1 MSRTFFNLLINI
13 LKFSRTAEQGANM
26 ELTLDIGSTLQHLPT
41 TASLVASFVILILGL
56 WLKIKKSD
64 VEEKKNESDIQ
75 IAQVDSLMQQIKL
88 LSDELDRTRK
98 QLTDL
103 HLQNLELMEQ
113 LREANKR
120 IGELERALA
129 HTPCNKDE
137 LGHCP
142 NRLAG

>member
-1 MSRTFFNLLINI
+1 
-13 LKFSRTAEQGANM
+13 M
-26 ELTLDIGSTLQHLPT
+26 ELALNLGNTLQHLP
-41 TASLVASFVILILGL
+41 ASLSFIASLGILILGV
-56 WLKIKKSD
+56 WLKIKKTD

-75 IAQVDSLMQQIKL
+75 IAQVESLMQQIKL

-98 QLTDL
+98 QLSDL

-129 HTPCNKDE
+129 QTHFRESNLGFHHNK
-137 LGHCP
+137 LTC
-142 NRLAG
+142 

>member
-1 MSRTFFNLLINI
+1 
-13 LKFSRTAEQGANM
+13 M

-137 LGHCP
+137 LGYCP
-142 NRLAG
+142 NRLA